1 MPFLIA
7 ALAVLYYAPY
17 VVFRIN
23 NQDLVSLKD
32 SIKKD
37 KPDAGKIVNSYF
49 NNRVNP
55 QERSYLRIALN
66 ILIKIWYFLANIIA
80 LFWLDSLLN
89 NEYVSYGTKW
99 VNWSKLNN
107 SIQFDYLGMR
117 DFPKPGKSIIL
128 VVMLRKQGKLSSE
141 VPESHL
147 NAPLQMFCLR

>member
-17 VVFRIN
+17 VVFKIN

-32 SIKKD
+32 SIKKEN
-37 KPDAGKIVNSYF
+37 PDAGKIVNSYF

-55 QERSYLRIALN
+55 QKRSYLRIALN
-66 ILIKIWYFLANIIA
+66 ILIKIWYFLSNIIA

-89 NEYVSYGTKW
+89 NDYMSYGTKW

-117 DFPKPGKSIIL
+117 DFPKPGK
-128 VVMLRKQGKLSSE
+128 
-141 VPESHL
+141 
-147 NAPLQMFCLR
+147 

>member
-7 ALAVLYYAPY
+7 ALAVLYFAPY

-23 NQDLVSLKD
+23 NEDLISLKD
-32 SIKKD
+32 SIKKG

-49 NNRVNP
+49 NFRVNP
-55 QERSYLRIALN
+55 QKRNYLRIALN
-66 ILIKIWYFLANIIA
+66 IFIKICYFLANIIA

-89 NEYVSYGTKW
+89 NEYMSYGTKW

-117 DFPKPGKSIIL
+117 DFPKPGK
-128 VVMLRKQGKLSSE
+128 
-141 VPESHL
+141 
-147 NAPLQMFCLR
+147 

>member
-17 VVFRIN
+17 VVFKIN

-32 SIKKD
+32 SIKKEN
-37 KPDAGKIVNSYF
+37 PDAGKIVNSYF

-55 QERSYLRIALN
+55 QKRSYLRIALD

-89 NEYVSYGTKW
+89 NDYVSYGTKW

-117 DFPKPGKSIIL
+117 DFPKPGK
-128 VVMLRKQGKLSSE
+128 
-141 VPESHL
+141 
-147 NAPLQMFCLR
+147 

>member
-17 VVFRIN
+17 VVFKIN

-32 SIKKD
+32 SIKKEN
-37 KPDAGKIVNSYF
+37 PDAGKIVNSYF

-55 QERSYLRIALN
+55 QKISYLRIALN
-66 ILIKIWYFLANIIA
+66 ILIKIWYFLSNIIA

-89 NEYVSYGTKW
+89 NDYVSYGTKW

-117 DFPKPGKSIIL
+117 DFPKPGK
-128 VVMLRKQGKLSSE
+128 
-141 VPESHL
+141 
-147 NAPLQMFCLR
+147 

>member
-32 SIKKD
+32 NIKKE

-55 QERSYLRIALN
+55 QKRSYLRIALN

-117 DFPKPGKSIIL
+117 DFPKPGK
-128 VVMLRKQGKLSSE
+128 
-141 VPESHL
+141 
-147 NAPLQMFCLR
+147 

>member
-17 VVFRIN
+17 VVFKIN

-32 SIKKD
+32 SIKKEN
-37 KPDAGKIVNSYF
+37 PDAGKIVNSYF

-55 QERSYLRIALN
+55 QKRSYLRIALN

-89 NEYVSYGTKW
+89 NDYVSYGTKW

-117 DFPKPGKSIIL
+117 DFPKPGK
-128 VVMLRKQGKLSSE
+128 
-141 VPESHL
+141 
-147 NAPLQMFCLR
+147 

>member
-17 VVFRIN
+17 VVFKIN

-32 SIKKD
+32 SIKKEN
-37 KPDAGKIVNSYF
+37 PDAGKIVNSYF

-55 QERSYLRIALN
+55 QKRSYLRIALN
-66 ILIKIWYFLANIIA
+66 ILIKIWYFLSNIIA

-89 NEYVSYGTKW
+89 NDYVSYGTKW

-117 DFPKPGKSIIL
+117 DFPKPGK
-128 VVMLRKQGKLSSE
+128 
-141 VPESHL
+141 
-147 NAPLQMFCLR
+147 

>member
-37 KPDAGKIVNSYF
+37 KPDTGKIVNSYF

-55 QERSYLRIALN
+55 QETSYLRITIN

-80 LFWLDSLLN
+80 LLSLDSLLN

-117 DFPKPGKSIIL
+117 DFPKPGKFIIL
-128 VVMLRKQGKLSSE
+128 VVMLRKEGKLSSE

>member
-37 KPDAGKIVNSYF
+37 KPDTGKIVNSYF

-55 QERSYLRIALN
+55 QETSYLRITIN
-66 ILIKIWYFLANIIA
+66 ILIEIWYFLANIIA
-80 LFWLDSLLN
+80 LLSLDSLLN

-117 DFPKPGKSIIL
+117 DFPKPGKFIIL
-128 VVMLRKQGKLSSE
+128 VVMLRKEGKL
-141 VPESHL
+141 
-147 NAPLQMFCLR
+147 

>member
-17 VVFRIN
+17 VVFKIN

-32 SIKKD
+32 SIKKEN
-37 KPDAGKIVNSYF
+37 PDAGKIVNSYF

-55 QERSYLRIALN
+55 QKRSYLRIALN
-66 ILIKIWYFLANIIA
+66 ILIKIWYFLSNIIA

-89 NEYVSYGTKW
+89 SDYVSYGTKW

-117 DFPKPGKSIIL
+117 DFPKPGK
-128 VVMLRKQGKLSSE
+128 
-141 VPESHL
+141 
-147 NAPLQMFCLR
+147 